1 MYRSD
6 VGEEE
11 DIGIL
16 GLIEL
21 SDLFPEMVSHFD
33 F

>member
-11 DIGIL
+11 DI